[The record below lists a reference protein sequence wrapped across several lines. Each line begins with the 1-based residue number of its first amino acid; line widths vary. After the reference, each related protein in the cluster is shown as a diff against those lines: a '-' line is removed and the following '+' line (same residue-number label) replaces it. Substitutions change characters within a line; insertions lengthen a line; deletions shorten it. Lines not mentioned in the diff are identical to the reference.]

1 MITCREHSIA
11 SAACHISLVGRLP
24 HRGHAGRCFA
34 ALIILLFI
42 VSATALAA
50 PHRGKHIGKRK
61 AAERSRRAHA
71 KETKP
76 DAKVPISVNRLDTP
90 DGSGIIAI
98 FGAFPS
104 DLVDETGQAYL
115 EREFFEHVVAA
126 VLLLDD
132 SPDSE
137 TYPMIEVAM
146 LPQEKNQREG
156 DFTFGKVKGHIIVV
170 VEKRRVIV
178 KCIFKEAQ
186 PQQIFAGTA
195 LVERLPAG

>member
-1 MITCREHSIA
+1 
-11 SAACHISLVGRLP
+11 V
-24 HRGHAGRCFA
+24 GRCFA
-34 ALIILLFI
+34 ALIILQFI

-50 PHRGKHIGKRK
+50 PQRRKHVGKRD
-61 AAERSRRAHA
+61 AAKTSTRAHA
-71 KETKP
+71 KETKA
-76 DAKVPISVNRLDTP
+76 DAKVPISVNRLDTS

-132 SPDSE
+132 SQDSE
-137 TYPMIEVAM
+137 SYPMIEVAM

-156 DFTFGKVKGHIIVV
+156 NFTFGKLKGHITVV

-178 KCIFKEAQ
+178 RCIFAEEQ
-186 PQQIFAGTA
+186 PRQIFAVKALAESLTA
-195 LVERLPAG
+195 G